1 MQTTKYSIPVQQCTQ
16 FWNHFQITY
25 MYHMK
30 KILLSHAAQ
39 IYINNMYKS

>member
-16 FWNHFQITY
+16 FWNHFHITY

-30 KILLSHAAQ
+30 NILLSHAAH
-39 IYINNMYKS
+39 ISINYMYKS